1 MAHYA
6 GKCAHCTDFHRK
18 CVRTR
23 MEDENGDVF
32 YGQMYECGN
41 TSCRVNREISHIQR
55 DIQITDRKMRKGAKK
70 YEEDHYDRT

>member
-1 MAHYA
+1 
-6 GKCAHCTDFHRK
+6 
-18 CVRTR
+18 